1 MSDDVWKLFS
11 AFLTTSLFAIG
22 GASALIP
29 EFHRQIVENYHLMND
44 AQFANSVAL
53 AQLAPGPN
61 MLMVSYIGWQVAG
74 LPGLL
79 ASTFAIVVPPSLLS
93 FAVGRGMERLRGAPW
108 LTAVKSSLGPVTI
121 GLMVASGLVTARA
134 AGQDVVSI
142 LLTAGAAAFMIAFKR
157 NPLWVIS
164 AGALVGLV
172 AGRMGWLSIQ

>member
-1 MSDDVWKLFS
+1 MSEEAWKLLY

-29 EFHRQIVENYHLMND
+29 EFHRQIVDNYHLMSD
-44 AQFANSVAL
+44 AQFASSVAL

-79 ASTFAIVVPPSLLS
+79 VSTFAIVGPPSLLA
-93 FAVGRGMERLRGAPW
+93 FAVGRGMERVRGAPW
-108 LTAVKSSLGPVTI
+108 LKAVKSSLAPITV

-134 AGQDVVSI
+134 AGQDFVGYA
-142 LLTAGAAAFMIAFKR
+142 LTAGAAAFMLAFKR
-157 NPLWVIS
+157 NPLWVICV
-164 AGALVGLV
+164 GAFVGV
-172 AGRMGWLSIQ
+172 IAGRMGLLSI